1 MGEVFCNGTFVER
14 DAATISAFDAG
25 VQHAVGLFETML
37 GVNDDNGP
45 RIVGLREHME
55 RLATSAR
62 ELRLSEDLNAEAL
75 GEAALETVKRSGHDR
90 SRVRLTVTGGDLNLL
105 QSSGSSNA
113 RATVLIDA
121 QPATAY
127 PEAMFERGVMVT
139 IAEARANP
147 LEPTASHKTLNY
159 WWRLRELQ
167 IAAGKGGGEA
177 LVFDVTNHLAGGCVS
192 NAIAIK
198 GDVAMTPIVR
208 GEERAG
214 GVPSPVLPGVT
225 RGMALGWLEDAGLE
239 VQRRMLTI
247 DDVLDA
253 DELVLTNSGFGVLP
267 VIRVEANDI
276 GAGAPG
282 PVTRGL
288 IERWGG
294 ASG

>member
-1 MGEVFCNGTFVER
+1 MSEVFLNGLFVAR

-25 VQHAVGLFETML
+25 VQHAVGLFETMRGL
-37 GVNDDNGP
+37 NDDSGP
-45 RIVGLREHME
+45 RIVGLREHAE

-75 GEAALETVKRSGHDR
+75 GEAALETVELSGHAAA
-90 SRVRLTVTGGDLNLL
+90 RVRVTVTGGDLNLL
-105 QSSGSSNA
+105 QSRGETNA
-113 RATVLIDA
+113 RPTVLIDA
-121 QPATAY
+121 QPATDY
-127 PEAMFERGVMVT
+127 PAAMFEKGVAVT

-147 LEPTASHKTLNY
+147 LDPTASHKTLNY

-167 IAAGKGGGEA
+167 LAAGKGGGEA

-192 NAIAIK
+192 NAIVVK

-214 GVPSPVLPGVT
+214 GMPSPVLPGVT
-225 RGMALGWLEDAGLE
+225 RAMALGWIEESGLE

-253 DELVLTNSGFGVLP
+253 DELMLTNSGFGVLP
-267 VIRVEANDI
+267 VVRVEANDI
-276 GAGAPG
+276 GEGGPG
-282 PVTRGL
+282 PVGRGL
-288 IERWGG
+288 LDRWRTVAG
-294 ASG
+294 